1 MRINLNDLRK
11 GIYHLISAFT
21 DATVVRSCLKENKSA
36 NNVWITSFVSRGIAN
51 VLKCPS
57 LQQHESREAN
67 AHYRPMLCKYYYKLV
82 FYYVGTTGQSIL
94 PT

>member
-36 NNVWITSFVSRGIAN
+36 NNV
-51 VLKCPS
+51 
-57 LQQHESREAN
+57 
-67 AHYRPMLCKYYYKLV
+67 
-82 FYYVGTTGQSIL
+82 
-94 PT
+94 